1 MAERMDGLRKQLS
14 EKEMAVIQ
22 ANEENDKLQRKIAD
36 MIDRE
41 CELVSFRDEA
51 EDRAE
56 AAESEIIRLK
66 AKLYDLLIEKE
77 GRK

>member
-1 MAERMDGLRKQLS
+1 MDGLRKQLS

-77 GRK
+77 G